1 MKKYSAERENTTTIS
16 KLYEIMKKSERCW
29 SLVAQHEIA
38 ASRITEK
45 KINVMGQETEM
56 ELSE

>member
-1 MKKYSAERENTTTIS
+1 
-16 KLYEIMKKSERCW
+16 MKKSERCW